1 MSLPSRSSAPATSAS
16 STRPAWPTSATPSS
30 RVDVDPA
37 KVDALNAGKAP
48 LFEPGLDELLARA
61 LPTGRLRFTTDYAE
75 VAARAACTSSA
86 SGTPQRAGENA
97 ADTSYVDA
105 AVGAS
110 LAPHL
115 TSERAGRGQV
125 HGAGRHRRPAARA
138 AAAGAPA
145 GTEVRLAW
153 NPEFL
158 REGFAIE
165 DTLAPDRLVYGVAG
179 PTAEAD
185 AALLDEVYAAPL
197 ATGTPAPGHRLRHRR
212 AGQGRRQRVP
222 GHQDLVHQRHGR
234 GLRGRRRRRRPSSP
248 TRSATTTG
256 SGASSS
262 TPASASAAAAC
273 PRTSARSWPAP
284 ASSAPTRP

>member
-1 MSLPSRSSAPATSAS
+1 MADLGHTVVA
-16 STRPAWPTSATPSS
+16 
-30 RVDVDPA
+30 VDVDPA

-48 LFEPGLDELLARA
+48 LFEPGLDELLARV

-75 VAARAACTSSA
+75 VATARVHFLCV
-86 SGTPQRAGENA
+86 GTPQRRRGERRRHLLRLRRRRLAGP
-97 ADTSYVDA
+97 
-105 AVGAS
+105 
-110 LAPHL
+110 APDL
-115 TSERAGRGQV
+115 RRAGRGQV

-138 AAAGAPA
+138 AAAGRAHRHAGPPGLEPRVPARGLRHRGHPGPGPVRVRRRRADRRGRHRPA
-145 GTEVRLAW
+145 GPGVR
-153 NPEFL
+153 
-158 REGFAIE
+158 R
-165 DTLAPDRLVYGVAG
+165 TAG
-179 PTAEAD
+179 HRD
-185 AALLDEVYAAPL
+185 A
-197 ATGTPAPGHRLRHRR
+197 APGHRLRHRR
-212 AGQGRRQRVP
+212 AGQGRRQRLP

-234 GLRGRRRRRRPSSP
+234 GLRGRRRATSSSSP

>member
-1 MSLPSRSSAPATSAS
+1 MADLGHTVVA
-16 STRPAWPTSATPSS
+16 
-30 RVDVDPA
+30 VDVDPA
-37 KVDALNAGKAP
+37 KVDALDDGKAP
-48 LFEPGLDELLARA
+48 LFEPGLDELLARV

-75 VAARAACTSSA
+75 VADGARALPLRRHPPAPR
-86 SGTPQRAGENA
+86 GERRRHLLRLRRRRLAGP
-97 ADTSYVDA
+97 
-105 AVGAS
+105 
-110 LAPHL
+110 APDL
-115 TSERAGRGQV
+115 RRAGRGQV

-138 AAAGAPA
+138 AAAGR
-145 GTEVRLAW
+145 THRREVRLAW

-197 ATGTPAPGHRLRHRR
+197 ATGTPRLVTDY
-212 AGQGRRQRVP
+212 ATAELVKVVGQRVP

-234 GLRGRRRRRRPSSP
+234 GLRGHRRGRRPSSP
-248 TRSATTTG
+248 TRSATTTA

-273 PRTSARSWPAP
+273 PRTSARSWPGP
-284 ASSAPTRP
+284 ASSAPTRR